1 MENDYYWQDQGWS
14 EQPRRGSKL
23 WVVALLLA
31 ALLACSAGVI
41 LVPGGLG
48 FLAGY
53 GQLQA
58 QNHENAIQHFQRGL
72 GYLAEEYPELAHTEF
87 EMALRYDSS
96 YEPAREKLNELDA
109 AFANISGQGAGEENR
124 AAVALLDEARG
135 FVTSKNWSDAI
146 NRLEQLRTLNP
157 NFGTKEAEDLLYQ
170 AYVASGNQAKEA
182 GQIELARERF
192 DAAINMRNGDAEIQR
207 QRDLAVLYLDAQQAV
222 GYNWKLAIER
232 FDALYKQDPNYD
244 DVKQRLADAHE
255 NYGDLAM
262 RENASCLAL
271 REYDS
276 ALALAKDTQ
285 LTNKRTQASAVCRAA
300 VQVTPSPNASAAGNY
315 FARISTAT
323 TRACNTGTGDVTGA
337 VRDALGQPLGG
348 IYVAYYA
355 DGVNRVTTRTDA
367 NGQYSFTWGAEPGL
381 FHVVVLGAD
390 GKTPAGVAADVS
402 YPGGSR
408 AGCHIVVDW
417 QRM

>member
-1 MENDYYWQDQGWS
+1 MENDYYWQNQDWS
-14 EQPRRGSKL
+14 EQPRRGSRL
-23 WVVALLLA
+23 WVAVLLLA
-31 ALLACSAGVI
+31 ALLTCSGSVVLI
-41 LVPGGLG
+41 PGGLG

-72 GYLAEEYPELAHTEF
+72 GYLAEEYPELAHMEF
-87 EMALRYDSS
+87 EMALRYDNS

-109 AFANISGQGAGEENR
+109 VLASINGQGAGDENR
-124 AAVALLDEARG
+124 AAAALLDEARG
-135 FVTSKNWSDAI
+135 FVAAKNWNDAI
-146 NRLEQLRTLNP
+146 NRLEQLRVLNP
-157 NFGTKEAEDLLYQ
+157 TFGTKEAEDLLYQ
-170 AYVASGNQAKEA
+170 AYVASGNQAKAA

-192 DAAINMRNGDAEIQR
+192 DGAINLRNGDAEIQR

-276 ALALAKDTQ
+276 AIALAKDTQ
-285 LTNKRTQASAVCRAA
+285 LSNKRSQASAVCSAA
-300 VQVTPSPNASAAGNY
+300 VRVTPSPNASAAGSY
-315 FARISTAT
+315 FARISTAS
-323 TRACNTGTGDVTGA
+323 TRACNTGTGDVTGS
-337 VRDALGQPLGG
+337 VRDALGQPLPG
-348 IYVAYYA
+348 ISVAYYA
-355 DGVNRVTTRTDA
+355 DGINRVTTRTDA

-381 FHVVVLGAD
+381 FHVVVLGPD
-390 GKTPAGVAADVS
+390 GKTAAGVAADVS
-402 YPGGSR
+402 YPGGNR